1 MIKSYTKLPV
11 TVQAIQWD
19 GKNLKEVTSFISGKP
34 VNLSEY
40 AAIFAWERYEKI
52 ISDKG
57 LTINTLEGEMKASI
71 GDYIIKGINGE
82 FYPCKPGIFNKT
94 YQESNSPN
102 VQEFEEVVSPVI
114 EYLSQNFSPHAT
126 VIVTSSNAEL
136 VESKFGFTTNKFI
149 ELI

>member
-11 TVQAIQWD
+11 TVEAIQWD

-34 VNLSEY
+34 VDLSEY
-40 AAIFAWERYEKI
+40 AAVFAWERYENI

-57 LTINTLEGEMKASI
+57 LTINTLEGDMKASI
-71 GDYIIKGINGE
+71 GDYIIKGVNGE
-82 FYPCKPGIFNKT
+82 FYPCKPDIFNKT

-102 VQEFEEVVSPVI
+102 AQEFDKVVSPVI
-114 EYLSQNFSPHAT
+114 EYLAQNFSPNSA
-126 VIVTSSNAEL
+126 VILSSSTADL

-149 ELI
+149 D